1 MDRRSTFLLD
11 LGAELSKPYK
21 VNNQLVNQTL
31 ELKHGMAVKAFQMD
45 KVSNVGFQ
53 AVSVLIWSWACD
65 RFSERC
71 PERV

>member
-1 MDRRSTFLLD
+1 MDRCSMFVLD

-53 AVSVLIWSWACD
+53 AVRGWSGLWPVTL
-65 RFSERC
+65 F
-71 PERV
+71 